1 MDTRFN
7 PNLGSGGTILP
18 PPSVNKNCLQKKKTI
33 HGSDMKVAPVTK
45 LDNRRTA
52 ASKNIDNRVV
62 LVNCDIIVFSNL
74 WPICSHLE
82 AGFIDA
88 WSIKRTFSLIATFY
102 LSLKIELKIISNTVL
117 ILLL

>member
-1 MDTRFN
+1 
-7 PNLGSGGTILP
+7 
-18 PPSVNKNCLQKKKTI
+18 
-33 HGSDMKVAPVTK
+33 MKVAPVTK

-52 ASKNIDNRVV
+52 ASKNIDNRVM
-62 LVNCDIIVFSNL
+62 LVNCDIVFSNL

-102 LSLKIELKIISNTVL
+102 RSLKIELKIISNTAL